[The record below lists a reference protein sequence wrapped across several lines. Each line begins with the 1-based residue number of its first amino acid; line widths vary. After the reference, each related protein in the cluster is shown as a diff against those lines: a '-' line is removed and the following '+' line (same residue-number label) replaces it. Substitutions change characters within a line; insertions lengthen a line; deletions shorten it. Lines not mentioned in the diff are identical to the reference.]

1 MRLRPE
7 ALLALL
13 PLAACTTP
21 GLGDFEKTLA
31 ANDSATAALG
41 QWCERRQLAAPPV
54 IRALASRDAVAPPPP
69 SAAVRQLLGVSPGE
83 AVAYRHVR
91 LSCGDRVLSV
101 AHNWYVPARLTPA
114 MNQTLATTDTPFGK
128 VVTPLGFRRERLE
141 EKRGALPD
149 CPRGTVLSHEA
160 ALKLPDG
167 RAFSVVIECYTRAS
181 F

>member
-21 GLGDFEKTLA
+21 GLGELEKTLA

-41 QWCERRQLAAPPV
+41 QWCERHQLAAPPV
-54 IRALASRDAVAPPPP
+54 IRALADRNAVTPP
-69 SAAVRQLLGVSPGE
+69 SPAVRQLLGVLPDE
-83 AVAYRHVR
+83 PVAYRHVR
-91 LSCGDRVLSV
+91 LTCGDRVLSV

-128 VVTPLGFRRERLE
+128 VVTPLGFRRERLAQ
-141 EKRGALPD
+141 KRGALPD

-160 ALKLPDG
+160 ALKLPDR
-167 RAFSVVIECYTRAS
+167 RAFSVVIECYTRAN

>member
-21 GLGDFEKTLA
+21 GLGEFEKTLA
-31 ANDSATAALG
+31 ANDSATVALG
-41 QWCERRQLAAPPV
+41 QWCERRQLAAAPV
-54 IRALASRDAVAPPPP
+54 IRAVADREAVAPP
-69 SAAVRQLLGVSPGE
+69 SAAVRQLLGVAPGE
-83 AVAYRHVR
+83 RVAYRHVR
-91 LSCGDRVLSV
+91 LACGDHVLSV

-167 RAFSVVIECYTRAS
+167 RAFSVVIECYTRANL
-181 F
+181 